1 MAMPVFLLSVTV
13 IFAVF
18 LATMWNAGEVATATG
33 RKRLFHIAIVTLIIA
48 LLASLG
54 LGMPEWLARMVGIA
68 LAFLTLWMGLTERG
82 RNCVCCAIQMVFGGA
97 VGAGLP
103 FAVI

>member
-1 MAMPVFLLSVTV
+1 MAMPVFLLSLGLV
-13 IFAVF
+13 FAVF

-33 RKRLFHIAIVTLIIA
+33 RKRLFHIAIVTLIVA

-54 LGMPEWLARMVGIA
+54 LGMPEWLARTLGIA
-68 LAFLTLWMGLTERG
+68 LAVTTLWLGLMERG
-82 RNCVCCAIQMVFGGA
+82 RPCAYCVIQMVFGGA
-97 VGAGLP
+97 VAAGLP

>member
-1 MAMPVFLLSVTV
+1 MAMPVFLLSLGSV
-13 IFAVF
+13 FAVF

-54 LGMPEWLARMVGIA
+54 LGMPEWLTRTLGLA
-68 LAFLTLWMGLTERG
+68 LAATTLWMGLSERG
-82 RNCVCCAIQMVFGGA
+82 RPCAYCAIQMVFGGA
-97 VGAGLP
+97 VAAGLP
-103 FAVI
+103 YAVI

>member
-1 MAMPVFLLSVTV
+1 MAMPVFLLSLGLV
-13 IFAVF
+13 FAVF

-33 RKRLFHIAIVTLIIA
+33 RKRLFHIAIVTLIIT

-54 LGMPEWLARMVGIA
+54 LGMPEWLTRTLGVA
-68 LAFLTLWMGLTERG
+68 LAATTLWIGLSVRG
-82 RNCVCCAIQMVFGGA
+82 RPCVYCAIQMVFGGV

-103 FAVI
+103 YAVI